1 MTITPVDDNLLEGDE
16 TIGLRGATPGL
27 TVVGTT
33 LTLADDEEVPA
44 VSLAVSRDRIVESD
58 GAVTVTV
65 SATLDPDVAMANE
78 VTTVEL
84 ELMGSAT
91 RDTDYTRTW
100 SPSPPA
106 ISIPLN
112 ATLGS
117 NTVTLTLT
125 PQQDEVAEGDETIVV
140 EGTATTGSRS
150 LVVRVAD
157 ITLQDDD
164 VRGVVVTPTRLEV
177 DEGSS
182 GQYTVR
188 LTAEPLSD
196 VTVSVG
202 VPGGAS
208 LEASPGVLT
217 FTPSTWREPQ
227 TVTVTVE
234 DDADAV
240 MHADVELT
248 HAVGGGGYDGVT
260 AASVAVTLAETTVP
274 QMRIE
279 AGGAEESA
287 GLMTFAVTLDVE
299 SSEEVQAAW
308 ATAGVTAAAG
318 ADYTESSGTVV
329 FPAGVTAQTV
339 VVPILPDDLDEE
351 HETFTVTLSGER
363 HAALAVSEAT
373 GTITDDD
380 DEPALTLSAPA
391 AAAQEGTDTSL
402 VFTVTL
408 APASGREVTVRY
420 ATLDGTA
427 TAPDDYAATTGTL
440 TFGVGQTSGT
450 VAVAVVDDGVD
461 EDEAEDF
468 TLTLRSPSNALFAG
482 DAETLTATGTIEDD
496 DDPAVGVSFGAAAY
510 TAAEGGSAVMVT
522 VSLDV
527 DPEREVTI
535 PLTAANEAGATDGD
549 YSGVPAEVVF
559 TAGGALFRTFGVTA
573 VDDAVDDDGERV
585 ALGFGTA
592 LPAGVTASGTTA
604 AVVTLTDDDERGVT
618 ASQTAVSVDEDSST
632 SYTVVLT
639 SEPTAE
645 VTVTVS
651 GTSGTDL
658 TAPVENLA
666 LSFTPE
672 NWREP
677 QTVTVTAADD
687 TDVLA
692 DAPVV
697 LAHVVRGGDYGSNA
711 VAGPAVT
718 VTIIENDTATVS
730 VTDASASEPAGH
742 VVFTVTLS
750 EESSASVTL
759 DYSTTDVT
767 AASPGD
773 YTSTSGTL
781 TFTAPETER
790 TIQVPVVDD
799 TLDEEEAET
808 FSLTLSNV
816 AQAGFAGGAS
826 TLAATGTIEDD
837 DDPAVAVS
845 FGSAAYTAAEGGSPV
860 TVTVSLDRD
869 PERAVTVPLTAAAGR
884 WTTTRGCRPRWC
896 SRRAGR

>member
-1 MTITPVDDNLLEGDE
+1 M
-16 TIGLRGATPGL
+16 
-27 TVVGTT
+27 
-33 LTLADDEEVPA
+33 
-44 VSLAVSRDRIVESD
+44 
-58 GAVTVTV
+58 
-65 SATLDPDVAMANE
+65 
-78 VTTVEL
+78 
-84 ELMGSAT
+84 
-91 RDTDYTRTW
+91 
-100 SPSPPA
+100 
-106 ISIPLN
+106 
-112 ATLGS
+112 
-117 NTVTLTLT
+117 
-125 PQQDEVAEGDETIVV
+125 
-140 EGTATTGSRS
+140 
-150 LVVRVAD
+150 
-157 ITLQDDD
+157 
-164 VRGVVVTPTRLEV
+164 RGVVVTPTRLEV

-202 VPGGAS
+202 VPGGAP

-227 TVTVTVE
+227 TVTATVE

-450 VAVAVVDDGVD
+450 VAVAVVDDVVD

-559 TAGGALFRTFGVTA
+559 TAGGALFPQSKS
-573 VDDAVDDDGERV
+573 DAM
-585 ALGFGTA
+585 
-592 LPAGVTASGTTA
+592 S
-604 AVVTLTDDDERGVT
+604 
-618 ASQTAVSVDEDSST
+618 
-632 SYTVVLT
+632 
-639 SEPTAE
+639 
-645 VTVTVS
+645 
-651 GTSGTDL
+651 
-658 TAPVENLA
+658 
-666 LSFTPE
+666 
-672 NWREP
+672 
-677 QTVTVTAADD
+677 
-687 TDVLA
+687 
-692 DAPVV
+692 
-697 LAHVVRGGDYGSNA
+697 
-711 VAGPAVT
+711 
-718 VTIIENDTATVS
+718 
-730 VTDASASEPAGH
+730 
-742 VVFTVTLS
+742 
-750 EESSASVTL
+750 
-759 DYSTTDVT
+759 
-767 AASPGD
+767 
-773 YTSTSGTL
+773 
-781 TFTAPETER
+781 
-790 TIQVPVVDD
+790 
-799 TLDEEEAET
+799 
-808 FSLTLSNV
+808 
-816 AQAGFAGGAS
+816 
-826 TLAATGTIEDD
+826 
-837 DDPAVAVS
+837 
-845 FGSAAYTAAEGGSPV
+845 
-860 TVTVSLDRD
+860 
-869 PERAVTVPLTAAAGR
+869 
-884 WTTTRGCRPRWC
+884 
-896 SRRAGR
+896 

>member
-1 MTITPVDDNLLEGDE
+1 MT
-16 TIGLRGATPGL
+16 
-27 TVVGTT
+27 
-33 LTLADDEEVPA
+33 
-44 VSLAVSRDRIVESD
+44 
-58 GAVTVTV
+58 
-65 SATLDPDVAMANE
+65 
-78 VTTVEL
+78 
-84 ELMGSAT
+84 
-91 RDTDYTRTW
+91 
-100 SPSPPA
+100 
-106 ISIPLN
+106 
-112 ATLGS
+112 
-117 NTVTLTLT
+117 
-125 PQQDEVAEGDETIVV
+125 
-140 EGTATTGSRS
+140 
-150 LVVRVAD
+150 
-157 ITLQDDD
+157 
-164 VRGVVVTPTRLEV
+164 
-177 DEGSS
+177 
-182 GQYTVR
+182 
-188 LTAEPLSD
+188 
-196 VTVSVG
+196 
-202 VPGGAS
+202 
-208 LEASPGVLT
+208 
-217 FTPSTWREPQ
+217 
-227 TVTVTVE
+227 
-234 DDADAV
+234 
-240 MHADVELT
+240 
-248 HAVGGGGYDGVT
+248 
-260 AASVAVTLAETTVP
+260 
-274 QMRIE
+274 
-279 AGGAEESA
+279 
-287 GLMTFAVTLDVE
+287 
-299 SSEEVQAAW
+299 AW
-308 ATAGVTAAAG
+308 
-318 ADYTESSGTVV
+318 
-329 FPAGVTAQTV
+329 
-339 VVPILPDDLDEE
+339 
-351 HETFTVTLSGER
+351 
-363 HAALAVSEAT
+363 
-373 GTITDDD
+373 
-380 DEPALTLSAPA
+380 
-391 AAAQEGTDTSL
+391 
-402 VFTVTL
+402 
-408 APASGREVTVRY
+408 
-420 ATLDGTA
+420 
-427 TAPDDYAATTGTL
+427 
-440 TFGVGQTSGT
+440 
-450 VAVAVVDDGVD
+450 
-461 EDEAEDF
+461 
-468 TLTLRSPSNALFAG
+468 
-482 DAETLTATGTIEDD
+482 
-496 DDPAVGVSFGAAAY
+496 
-510 TAAEGGSAVMVT
+510 
-522 VSLDV
+522 
-527 DPEREVTI
+527 
-535 PLTAANEAGATDGD
+535 
-549 YSGVPAEVVF
+549 AEVVF

-730 VTDASASEPAGH
+730 VTDASASEAAGH

-826 TLAATGTIEDD
+826 TLAATGTIDDD

-860 TVTVSLDRD
+860 TVTVSSDRD
-869 PERAVTVPLTAAAGR
+869 PERAVTVPLTAAAGGGGSVDDYSGVPAEVVFTAGGALSR
-884 WTTTRGCRPRWC
+884 TFTLTAEDDAVDDDGETVELGFGTLPERVAAGSPGTSTVTLTDDDARGVTVSETELTIAEGESGSYTVVLGSEPTAAVTVLLGVPPEAALTVAPSGLQLVFTPQNW
-896 SRRAGR
+896 SLPQGVTVTAASDADAVAPPAVTLTHAVAGGDYAAEAASPVTVR